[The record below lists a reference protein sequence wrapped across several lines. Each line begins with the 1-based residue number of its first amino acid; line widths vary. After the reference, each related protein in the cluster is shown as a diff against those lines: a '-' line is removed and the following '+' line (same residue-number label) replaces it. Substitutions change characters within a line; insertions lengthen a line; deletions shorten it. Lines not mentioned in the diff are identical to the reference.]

1 MNVRRRRFRA
11 LLVRGDALPN
21 LSCTLVDVSETGAR
35 LIIDDTNDVP
45 EEFTVVIS
53 HSGTAARRCRLIWR
67 GSADVG
73 VAFET
78 NSPLRIA
85 GPVNPEV
92 QLGST

>member
-1 MNVRRRRFRA
+1 M
-11 LLVRGDALPN
+11 RGDALPS

-35 LIIDDTNDVP
+35 LVIDDTNDVP

-53 HSGTAARRCRLIWR
+53 HNRSAARKCRLIWR